1 MRDLDPA
8 GGFQQAQKY
17 YTNQNS
23 DFNSVKVGS
32 RLNNSMLVKMILC
45 LFSAAQYKFTTTT
58 DGKDV
63 ITRVAPGMRLDLNA
77 SYFKTK
83 IIEASA
89 LGVIGNDVFKEYF
102 RGLYFKVEKSG
113 SSPSA
118 MALLDFKKEN
128 YHKI

>member
-1 MRDLDPA
+1 MQRTSWIQFMDHQMLKLLSVFESGYFMRDLDPA

-32 RLNNSMLVKMILC
+32 RLNNSSDASQNDSLSL
-45 LFSAAQYKFTTTT
+45 APQYKLQQPQMERI
-58 DGKDV
+58 

-89 LGVIGNDVFKEYF
+89 LGVIG
-102 RGLYFKVEKSG
+102 
-113 SSPSA
+113 
-118 MALLDFKKEN
+118 
-128 YHKI
+128 

>member
-32 RLNNSMLVKMILC
+32 RLNNSSDASHDSFV
-45 LFSAAQYKFTTTT
+45 FSAAQYKFTTTT

-63 ITRVAPGMRLDLNA
+63 ITVSLRECVW
-77 SYFKTK
+77 
-83 IIEASA
+83 I
-89 LGVIGNDVFKEYF
+89 
-102 RGLYFKVEKSG
+102 
-113 SSPSA
+113 
-118 MALLDFKKEN
+118 
-128 YHKI
+128 

>member
-1 MRDLDPA
+1 V
-8 GGFQQAQKY
+8 
-17 YTNQNS
+17 
-23 DFNSVKVGS
+23 DFNKHRNIIRIKIPILIVKVGS
-32 RLNNSMLVKMILC
+32 RLNNSSDASQNDSFV
-45 LFSAAQYKFTTTT
+45 FSAAHKFTTTT

-63 ITRVAPGMRLDLNA
+63 MCRSGNALDLNA

-89 LGVIGNDVFKEYF
+89 LGKLSGNDVFKEYF

-118 MALLDFKKEN
+118 MALLDF
-128 YHKI
+128 